1 MSYAFQEI
9 DISKIADTLGVAL
22 PKLDGNVYRLEISDK
37 ESSRK
42 VTLEIYPELQIG
54 NREGNLLTAYT
65 PVGLMQLH
73 FCTNFIASEE
83 LGEVIFFAEAK
94 EKLTG
99 FIISKDA
106 GLTCY
111 ANIDKEILSKDP
123 FKLAGEILGCAIQM
137 GLTEHKL
144 QEIK

>member
-1 MSYAFQEI
+1 MSYIFGET
-9 DISKIADTLGVAL
+9 DISKIADTLDVAK
-22 PKLDGNVYRLEISDK
+22 PELDGNVYRYQVSDQ
-37 ESSRK
+37 ETGRK
-42 VTLEIYPELQIG
+42 ITLEIFPEMQIG
-54 NREGNLLTAYT
+54 NRNGNLLAVYT

-73 FCTNFIASEE
+73 FCTNFITSEE

-94 EKLTG
+94 DKLTG

-111 ANIDKEILSKDP
+111 ANVDKDLLSKDI
-123 FKLAGEILGCAIQM
+123 FKLPGEIVGCAIQM